1 MGTLRHDQLIG
12 QEEGCWLR
20 TSYGMELL
28 ALKPTLVDY
37 TLEMPRV
44 TQVVYPKDLGAILME
59 ADIFP
64 GATVVEAGLGSG
76 ALTLALLR
84 AVGPSGKVV
93 SYDLNEALISKTLS
107 RIKAFMGDV
116 PNLTVKLG
124 DVYQD
129 IPEQDTD
136 RLVLDLPEPWRA
148 VSHAAESLRSGGIL
162 VSLLPTALQIHQL
175 VMALEAEPRF
185 TLVRSFEML
194 MRTWHVSSKSLRPD
208 HRMVAHTAFLVTARR
223 CHPRPLGTIPPL
235 TGESQRQSDNAPSP
249 SSLPTRGEGHN
260 KNEEEDA
267 NGPREHP

>member
-1 MGTLRHDQLIG
+1 LLIDRRNRRYLITLKSGSVFHTHMGTLRHDQLIG

-28 ALKPTLVDY
+28 ALRPTLSEY
-37 TLEMPRV
+37 TLEMPRA

-84 AVGPSGKVV
+84 AVGSLGKVV
-93 SYDLNEALISKTLS
+93 SYDLDEALISKTVS
-107 RIKAFMGDV
+107 RIKAFTGDV
-116 PNLTVKLG
+116 PNLVVKLG
-124 DVYQD
+124 DVYQGIAERD
-129 IPEQDTD
+129 ID

-148 VSHAAESLRSGGIL
+148 VPHAPQSLKPGGIL
-162 VSLLPTALQIHQL
+162 ISLLPTALQVHQL
-175 VMALEAEPRF
+175 AMALEAEPRF

-223 CHPRPLGTIPPL
+223 CHPRGAAARPDEPNT
-235 TGESQRQSDNAPSP
+235 PST
-249 SSLPTRGEGHN
+249 SF
-260 KNEEEDA
+260 
-267 NGPREHP
+267 